1 MSLTPLSSVWIVGAV
16 MVGVGLVVVF
26 AFDAPG
32 VARATVAMIVL
43 GVSIV
48 VGFAIL
54 DRTRLAPVRRLV
66 AQSQPVDAGRIEPQA
81 TTVRHLAV
89 QALVLGTVGLLGLFM
104 EQPAAIGVCWVVAG
118 LGLVVPMRRIR
129 RYELGNGVMFLVE
142 PLSVRLRHWRRL
154 ARARSLRRD
163 GVRATARRRRRV
175 PMPRCRGRCR
185 RRVDRGVPAV
195 GAAHRADAPLGPQ
208 LVAPAR
214 SDPVRQR
221 AGHSGGFRRPPTDA
235 G

>member
-1 MSLTPLSSVWIVGAV
+1 MHRTTAAGRLVAVSPGGPGGATLPAMAEHDRSAGDHGSEGSGGAVEPPMSLTPLSSVWIVGAV

-32 VARATVAMIVL
+32 VARAMVAMIVL

-129 RYELGNGVMFLVE
+129 RYELGNGVLFLVE
-142 PLSVRLRHWRRL
+142 PLSVRLRHWRR
-154 ARARSLRRD
+154 
-163 GVRATARRRRRV
+163 RRV
-175 PMPRCRGRCR
+175 PTYVVTAAGE
-185 RRVDRGVPAV
+185 A
-195 GAAHRADAPLGPQ
+195 GA
-208 LVAPAR
+208 
-214 SDPVRQR
+214 
-221 AGHSGGFRRPPTDA
+221 PP

>member
-16 MVGVGLVVVF
+16 MVGVGLVVAY

-32 VARATVAMIVL
+32 VARATAAMIVL
-43 GVSIV
+43 AVSIV

-81 TTVRHLAV
+81 TTVRRLAV

-118 LGLVVPMRRIR
+118 LGLVVPMRRVR
-129 RYELGNGVMFLVE
+129 RYEVGNGVQFLVE
-142 PLSVRLRHWRRL
+142 PLSVRMRHW
-154 ARARSLRRD
+154 
-163 GVRATARRRRRV
+163 RRRRV
-175 PMPRCRGRCR
+175 PTYVVTAGRE
-185 RRVDRGVPAV
+185 AE
-195 GAAHRADAPLGPQ
+195 APQ
-208 LVAPAR
+208 
-214 SDPVRQR
+214 D
-221 AGHSGGFRRPPTDA
+221 
-235 G
+235 

>member
-1 MSLTPLSSVWIVGAV
+1 MTLTPLSSVWIVGAV
-16 MVGVGLVVVF
+16 MVGVGLVVAY

-32 VARATVAMIVL
+32 VARATAAMIVL
-43 GVSIV
+43 AVSIV

-81 TTVRHLAV
+81 TTVRRLAV

-129 RYELGNGVMFLVE
+129 RYEVGNGVLFLVE
-142 PLSVRLRHWRRL
+142 PLSVRLRHWRRRRVPTYVVTAA
-154 ARARSLRRD
+154 ARGRGSAGLSRTAAPCRHRVATCGPVRR
-163 GVRATARRRRRV
+163 GMISSWWSTPRRRR
-175 PMPRCRGRCR
+175 PGRST
-185 RRVDRGVPAV
+185 V
-195 GAAHRADAPLGPQ
+195 GPSSR
-208 LVAPAR
+208 
-214 SDPVRQR
+214 
-221 AGHSGGFRRPPTDA
+221 
-235 G
+235 